1 MPKFRYTEWQNVASE
16 VQTLRLTVLDQLN
29 SFKEAQQAFQSAGK
43 LSGGGILLK
52 VILMSTQKYQRQ
64 WGMP

>member
-29 SFKEAQQAFQSAGK
+29 SFKEAQQAFQSAGE
-43 LSGGGILLK
+43 LSGTGWD
-52 VILMSTQKYQRQ
+52 STKSYFDACS
-64 WGMP
+64 